1 MEFTPIHV
9 GDDDSATPTQP
20 DFGML
25 RAWVTA
31 RQQALR
37 TVRALAE
44 SQGKPAQVSRDPMAA
59 NLAIL
64 SGHAPAAPAE
74 GHFSHRYAHGAPCTK
89 QGESDA

>member
-1 MEFTPIHV
+1 MEFTPIPS
-9 GDDDSATPTQP
+9 GNDDSAALAQP

-25 RAWVTA
+25 RAWITT
-31 RQQALR
+31 RQQSLR

-44 SQGKPAQVSRDPMAA
+44 SRMKPAQEASDPMAA

-64 SGHAPAAPAE
+64 SGNTPAAPAE
-74 GHFSHRYAHGAPCTK
+74 GRFSHRYAHGAPCTK